1 VASPTDPNILGATAI
16 INQQLAEWGLTSLQ
30 ADAKR
35 ILLQGLNA
43 DAVIAQLEDTKAFKD
58 RFYYNEQRRKAGL
71 SVLSP
76 ADAIATENQMKQIL
90 RQYGMPAGFFDSPK
104 DVGDL
109 IAKNVSATELAN
121 RAQLASDKWMTAP
134 AETQTWWKQHYGA
147 TDGDAIA
154 AILNPDKALPLIQ
167 AKLNSAALGGAAE
180 RQGLGL
186 GTARAEQLTALGV
199 TDAQAQAGFGQ
210 VAAGLAGDASIATRF
225 GSQFT
230 QTEEENAALLKDA
243 GALQKKQ
250 TLNASETALFGGRAG
265 TNTAGVSGATGGR

>member
-1 VASPTDPNILGATAI
+1 MAITDPNITGATAI
-16 INQQLAEWGLTSLQ
+16 IKAQLAAWGLSSLQ
-30 ADAKR
+30 TDAVA
-35 ILLQGLNA
+35 ILKQGLNA

-58 RFYYNEQRRKAGL
+58 RFYYNEVRRKAGL
-71 SVLSP
+71 SALSP
-76 ADAIATENQMKQIL
+76 ADAIATENQMKQIM
-90 RQYGMPAGFFDSPK
+90 RQFGMPSGFFDSAK
-104 DVGDL
+104 DIGDL
-109 IAKNVSATELAN
+109 IAKNVSASELAN
-121 RAQLASDKWMTAP
+121 RAQLASDKWMQAP
-134 AETQTWWKQHYGA
+134 AETQSWWKQHYGA

-167 AKLNSAALGGAAE
+167 SKLNAAALGGAAQ

-210 VAAGLAGDASIATRF
+210 VAAGLPGDSSIANRF
-225 GSQFT
+225 GTTFT

-243 GALQKKQ
+243 GALAKKQ
-250 TLNASETALFGGRAG
+250 TLNASEMALFGGRAG